1 MNAHRRRMRARS
13 RIPVKRTAR
22 APLPLIDRYR
32 EIEFVAL
39 EMLEAGRAGDW
50 DRVGHLSSTIRTLAD
65 GVARAGG
72 PEALDAEQRRERG
85 RILRRLLAVDA
96 DLRRLSDPASAWLD
110 SMFDAP
116 PRNGGASRPA

>member
-1 MNAHRRRMRARS
+1 MERRS
-13 RIPVKRTAR
+13 SCPRI
-22 APLPLIDRYR
+22 PLIDRYR
-32 EIEFVAL
+32 EIEYVAL

-50 DRVGHLSSTIRTLAD
+50 SRVGDLGSTIRTLAD

-72 PEALDAEQRRERG
+72 PEALDAEQRRERA
-85 RILRRLLAVDA
+85 RILRRLVVVDA

-116 PRNGGASRPA
+116 PQDGGTSRPT